1 MFSFR
6 LISIFIAC
14 INEQYYSSSRKRQK
28 MRWVDGYIEI
38 GNALAESQREGGRG
52 KMGKRN
58 GRLQTQTYGR
68 GGG

>member
-38 GNALAESQREGGRG
+38 GNALAESQRREEG